1 MKRVSIAKLK
11 QRARQLKSE
20 IDVLMIAYKD
30 ERTPVGAKM
39 LVGLTVA
46 YLLSPI
52 DLIPDFIP
60 VLGLLDDVILV
71 PLLIS
76 ASIKLI
82 PAMVLS
88 DARQK
93 IKDNPGIKKKN
104 NWLFAIL
111 ITILWLLLLYFIY
124 RRVKLLWS

>member
-30 ERTPVGAKM
+30 ERTPVGAKI

-82 PAMVLS
+82 PSIVLA

-93 IKDNPGIKKKN
+93 IKDNPAITKKN
-104 NWLFAIL
+104 SWFFAFL
-111 ITILWLLLLYFIY
+111 III
-124 RRVKLLWS
+124 V